1 MCAGSADDLTGDRAE
16 DEVTMDLRQGVDTWW
31 TAITTGFGR
40 GDGLE
45 LGPVQ
50 LLIILGV
57 PLVITMTPAIWRFFG
72 LFVTFVHELGH
83 AFAAL
88 MTGRIVRGISLNF
101 DHSGQMNSF
110 GRVGF
115 SATWAGFWGYPAPA
129 VLGLVLII
137 SAIYGWAPL
146 ALSLGALVLL
156 VALIFIRNVSGVVIA
171 VCTAVAAQL
180 LVVFLPREG
189 IAVFVAGL
197 GVALALGS
205 LKDLVKVIRVHTRRR
220 NVQQSDAFILSRGSA
235 VPAGGWLT
243 LFGLVIIGCA
253 LGSAVLLWSAYP
265 V

>member
-1 MCAGSADDLTGDRAE
+1 MCSSADDLTGDRAE

-129 VLGLVLII
+129 VLGLVLIT

-180 LVVFLPREG
+180 LVVFLPREASPSSSRASASRSPSVRSRTSSRSSASTRAG
-189 IAVFVAGL
+189 ATSSSRMPISSVA
-197 GVALALGS
+197 
-205 LKDLVKVIRVHTRRR
+205 DRRCR
-220 NVQQSDAFILSRGSA
+220 QA
-235 VPAGGWLT
+235 AG
-243 LFGLVIIGCA
+243 
-253 LGSAVLLWSAYP
+253 
-265 V
+265 

>member
-1 MCAGSADDLTGDRAE
+1 
-16 DEVTMDLRQGVDTWW
+16 MDLRQGVETWW
-31 TAITTGFGR
+31 EAITSGFGR

-45 LGPVQ
+45 LGPTQ

-57 PLVITMTPAIWRFFG
+57 PLIITMTPAIWRFFG

-88 MTGRIVRGISLNF
+88 TTGRVVRGISLNF

-129 VLGLVLII
+129 VLGLVLIT

-156 VALIFIRNVSGVVIA
+156 IALIFIRNVAGVVIA
-171 VCTAVAAQL
+171 VCTAVAAQF
-180 LVVFLPREG
+180 LVVFLPPEW

-235 VPAGGWLT
+235 IPAGGWLT
-243 LFGLVIIGCA
+243 LFALVIVGFAIGSG
-253 LGSAVLLWSAYP
+253 LLIYSAFV